1 MKHGVNLVISVN
13 NWLDIYSDSSS
24 NGYFYILGK
33 NNSTIRNFY
42 NLDSLLFDRFRSS
55 ILLNYSTY
63 LLLKYYD
70 QIKQAIDAQ
79 N

>member
-1 MKHGVNLVISVN
+1 MKHGVNLVININ

-70 QIKQAIDAQ
+70 QIKKAIDAQ
-79 N
+79 A

>member
-24 NGYFYILGK
+24 DGYFYILSK
-33 NNSTIRNFY
+33 NTSTIRNLY
-42 NLDSLLFDRFRSS
+42 DLDSLLFNRFRSS

-70 QIKQAIDAQ
+70 QIKKAIDAQ
-79 N
+79 A